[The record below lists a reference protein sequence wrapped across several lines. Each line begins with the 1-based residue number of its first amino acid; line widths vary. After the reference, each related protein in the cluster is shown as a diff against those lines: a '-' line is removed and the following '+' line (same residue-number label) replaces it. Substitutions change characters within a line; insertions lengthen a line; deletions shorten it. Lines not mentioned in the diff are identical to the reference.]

1 MSDSLSPS
9 LHSTTGP
16 TAPQPSRNEGAI
28 LNAATSGSSA
38 EGAAVS
44 FLSAT
49 TGAQPP
55 LSRLPGSA
63 AAEPSQGLTLPAN
76 GEAIII
82 EAPPPSD
89 ATGPGVPAR
98 VPHIG
103 HAALFVGLTFL
114 LLLVAQVSLL
124 GLAHPV
130 ADPHKTATAAAHPK
144 LIVAAE
150 TITYTFSLIISF
162 AIFPFLWQRSFG
174 NGIQWDFATAR
185 RNAHKLIPMGLVTGF
200 AVQAISSL
208 IPVPKSIPMDD
219 FFRTPSDV
227 WLVTAFGTL
236 LAPMFEEIA
245 FRGFLL
251 PAFAI
256 AYDWLS
262 LPKTPAAREH
272 WHNTTGLTMAA
283 IIFSAILSSI
293 LFALL
298 HAEQLAHAWV
308 ALFVLFCV
316 SLVLTAVRLKTRSV
330 ASSTLVHASYNFSVF
345 LTLFIATGGYRH
357 LERMGR

>member
-1 MSDSLSPS
+1 LPGTAATEP
-9 LHSTTGP
+9 TTG
-16 TAPQPSRNEGAI
+16 I
-28 LNAATSGSSA
+28 
-38 EGAAVS
+38 
-44 FLSAT
+44 
-49 TGAQPP
+49 
-55 LSRLPGSA
+55 
-63 AAEPSQGLTLPAN
+63 TLPST
-76 GEAIII
+76 GEGVII

-89 ATGPGVPAR
+89 APGPGVPAR

-103 HAALFVGLTFL
+103 HALLFLAFTFL

-130 ADPHKTATAAAHPK
+130 VDPHKTATAAAHPK
-144 LIVAAE
+144 LIVGAE
-150 TITYTFSLIISF
+150 AVTYVLSLAVAF
-162 AIFPFLWQRSFG
+162 FFFPLLWQRSFG
-174 NGIQWDFATAR
+174 NGIQWDFAAAR
-185 RNAHKLIPMGLVTGF
+185 RNAHKLIPIGLIAGF

-245 FRGFLL
+245 FRGFLF

-262 LPKTPAAREH
+262 LPRTPAAREH

-283 IIFSAILSSI
+283 VIFSAILSSI

-316 SLVLTAVRLKTRSV
+316 SLLLTMVRIKTRSV
-330 ASSTLVHASYNFSVF
+330 ASSTLVHACYNLSVF
-345 LTLFIATGGYRH
+345 LTLFIATGCYRH
-357 LERMGR
+357 LERLTR